1 MQRGLTNW
9 WEKQI
14 SKQKHEPKN
23 MNKQLKEIQ
32 MASIHIFK
40 TSPTHLVVREI
51 QIKVTVKYHILIKL
65 TKIIKASITYFWW
78 RI

>member
-1 MQRGLTNW
+1 
-9 WEKQI
+9 
-14 SKQKHEPKN
+14 

-51 QIKVTVKYHILIKL
+51 EIKVTVKYHILIKL
-65 TKIIKASITYFWW
+65 TKIIKASITYF
-78 RI
+78 